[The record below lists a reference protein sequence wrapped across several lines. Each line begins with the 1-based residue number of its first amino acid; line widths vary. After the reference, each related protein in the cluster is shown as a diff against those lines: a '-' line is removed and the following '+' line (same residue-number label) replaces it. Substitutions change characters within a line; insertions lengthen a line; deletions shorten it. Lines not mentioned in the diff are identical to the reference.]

1 MTLLIEYEQLRQPLF
16 PKDTSEQDNF
26 RDGGPRTSTHE
37 KYSAHSRQ
45 EGNVV
50 VDRLKLKEYV
60 TLRSVWELGTT
71 AAFLPTTEKGA
82 PYCVFVFLT

>member
-1 MTLLIEYEQLRQPLF
+1 M
-16 PKDTSEQDNF
+16 
-26 RDGGPRTSTHE
+26 STHE
-37 KYSAHSRQ
+37 KFSAHSRQ
-45 EGNVV
+45 EGNV

-82 PYCVFVFLT
+82 PYCVFVFYIIYTFCVRMCSLHA